1 MRMRYSLFKNYLPK
15 EEVPEIRKELIK
27 LALPA
32 MGENVLQMLFGMADT
47 AFLGHYS
54 WKAMSGVGLSNQ
66 VFWVVQVVL
75 IAASMGATVT
85 IANAIGAGNRK
96 AVRSLAWNSVFL
108 AIFTGVIL
116 TALTPLSDV
125 LINIFPN
132 LEGEIESSAKEY
144 LKVILSGSM
153 GFSIMAV
160 FSAMLRGAGDTRTP
174 MIVTGLTNFLNIFLD
189 YAMIFGKFGFP
200 EMGVRGAAVATILSR
215 FVGAGILTYVIFK
228 REEFQL
234 RKGLVPPKWSSQKEI
249 LRVGFPTA
257 IENFVFSTG
266 VLMFANILLIAGAE
280 AYAGH
285 RIGINVESLS
295 FMPAFGISV
304 AITTLVGRYNGMGN
318 KEHVLGVIRQGWI
331 LSLLFQ
337 VTVGIIIFLFPEP
350 LIRIFTSDPQIIE
363 ISKLPVKIIGL
374 FQFFLA
380 IDSTMNGALRGT
392 GNTLPPMIITF
403 ISIWTARLP
412 VAFVMVKYFQLG
424 LLGAWIGMIA
434 DIIFRS
440 TLKLLFFLSGK
451 WEKRAVLTRERV
463 KELG

>member
-1 MRMRYSLFKNYLPK
+1 MRYSLLKNYLSK
-15 EEVPEIRKELIK
+15 EEAPKIRKELIK

-66 VFWVVQVVL
+66 IFWVVQVVL
-75 IAASMGATVT
+75 IAASMGVTVT
-85 IANAIGAGNRK
+85 VANALGAGNRR
-96 AVRSLAWNSVFL
+96 ALRTLAWNGIFL
-108 AIFTGVIL
+108 ALFTGLLL
-116 TALTPLSDV
+116 TALTMFSDG
-125 LINIFPN
+125 LLNIFPN
-132 LEGEIESSAKEY
+132 LEDEIRDAAKEY
-144 LKVILSGSM
+144 LKIILSGSM

-160 FSAMLRGAGDTRTP
+160 FSAMLRGLSDTRTP
-174 MIVTGLTNFLNIFLD
+174 MIVTGVTNLLNIFLD

-200 EMGVRGAAVATILSR
+200 MWGVRGAAIATVLSR
-215 FVGAGILTYVIFK
+215 FVGSAILTFVIFK
-228 REEFQL
+228 KEEFQL
-234 RKGLVPPKWSSQKEI
+234 KRGYVFPTWSVQKEI

-266 VLMFANILLIAGAE
+266 VLLFANVLLMAGAE

-304 AITTLVGRYNGMGN
+304 AITTLAGRYNGMGN
-318 KEHVLGVIRQGWI
+318 RDHVLGVIRQGWI

-337 VTVGIIIFLFPEP
+337 VTVGVIIFLFPEP
-350 LIRIFTSDPQIIE
+350 LIRIFTSDPQIVE
-363 ISKLPVKIIGL
+363 IAKLPVKIIGL

-380 IDSTMNGALRGT
+380 TEFTMNGALRGT

-403 ISIWTARLP
+403 ISIWAVRLP
-412 VAFVMVKYFQLG
+412 VAYVMVKYFDLG
-424 LLGAWIGMIA
+424 LLGAWIGMIS
-434 DIIFRS
+434 DIVFRS
-440 TLKLLFFLSGK
+440 TLKLAFFLSGK
-451 WEKRAVLTRERV
+451 WEKRAALTRERV

>member
-1 MRMRYSLFKNYLPK
+1 
-15 EEVPEIRKELIK
+15 
-27 LALPA
+27 
-32 MGENVLQMLFGMADT
+32 
-47 AFLGHYS
+47 
-54 WKAMSGVGLSNQ
+54 
-66 VFWVVQVVL
+66 
-75 IAASMGATVT
+75 
-85 IANAIGAGNRK
+85 
-96 AVRSLAWNSVFL
+96 
-108 AIFTGVIL
+108 
-116 TALTPLSDV
+116 
-125 LINIFPN
+125 
-132 LEGEIESSAKEY
+132 
-144 LKVILSGSM
+144 
-153 GFSIMAV
+153 
-160 FSAMLRGAGDTRTP
+160 

-215 FVGAGILTYVIFK
+215 FVGAAILTYVIFK

-234 RKGLVPPKWSSQKEI
+234 RKGFVPPKWSSQKEI

-403 ISIWTARLP
+403 ISIWTVRLP